1 MQADL
6 EISTADGSSLRE
18 QLQQVKGELKEAH
31 SRNQEVSTQLK
42 KSQDEVCLLKNAFHE
57 CTYYKQ
63 K

>member
-31 SRNQEVSTQLK
+31 SRDKEISTQLQ
-42 KSQDEVCLLKNAFHE
+42 KSQDEVCLPKNAFHGR
-57 CTYYKQ
+57 TN
-63 K
+63 